1 MSNSIKEKVIMTT
14 PKWKKFEELVAKIQR
29 DFSPGAIVTLDDRI
43 EGIITETKRQVDISI
58 RQNVGQYSILI
69 AIDCK
74 DLSVPVN
81 VKGVEEVIGLVQDI
95 GANKGAI
102 VSASGFT
109 STAIK
114 RGEKAGI
121 DLLRL
126 VDTGDHDWKAYAA
139 LPTLCHYYGIK
150 SFSFTFSGTGPFF
163 MPYVEDI
170 RELEVYNDK
179 NESLGKIGEILLN
192 QFREGLLSQKPSLHK
207 NVDFIKQKTKIRHE
221 GQYYSM
227 SITADIDVEG
237 ASYYGK
243 IPLDEISGFKD
254 EITGKTS
261 FKKMR
266 TTKFSFEDIEKKWK
280 KIDNEKDLAIKPVL
294 TFWLSN

>member
-1 MSNSIKEKVIMTT
+1 MTS
-14 PKWKKFEELVAKIQR
+14 PKWKKFEELVAKIQGE
-29 DFSPGAIVTLDDRI
+29 FSPGAVVTLDDRI
-43 EGIITETKRQVDISI
+43 EGKITETKRQVDISI
-58 RQNVGQYSILI
+58 RQNIGQYSILV

-74 DLSVPVN
+74 DLSVPVD

-109 STAIK
+109 STALT
-114 RGEKAGI
+114 RGEKAGL

-150 SFSFTFSGTGPFF
+150 GFSFTFSGTGPFF
-163 MPYVEDI
+163 MPYVDDI
-170 RELEVYNDK
+170 REIDVYNDK
-179 NESLGKIGEILLN
+179 NESLGKIGEILLK
-192 QFREGLLSQKPSLHK
+192 QFREGVLPKKPGLHK
-207 NVDFIKQKTKIRHE
+207 HVDFIKEKAKTKHE
-221 GQYYSM
+221 DQYYSM
-227 SITADIDVEG
+227 SITADIDVES
-237 ASYYGK
+237 ASYYGEL
-243 IPLDEISGFKD
+243 PLDEITGFKD

-261 FKKMR
+261 FKSMK
-266 TTKFSFEDIEKKWK
+266 TSTFSFEDIEKNWK
-280 KIDNEKDLAIKPVL
+280 KIDHEEDLAIKPVL